1 MNVILV
7 TSSKTLFKPIDLLI
21 VRREVKDQGFFP
33 VYEWILDLFD
43 GAEAV
48 GGGGGPVRNNSS
60 M

>member
-1 MNVILV
+1 MPCIGWSEEDKRTKLWMLHQWTHKKRHCCIL
-7 TSSKTLFKPIDLLI
+7 S
-21 VRREVKDQGFFP
+21 

-48 GGGGGPVRNNSS
+48 GGGGGPIRNNSS